1 MKSWLLLAGT
11 VVIGVWSYWNLAVI
25 IDVFQ
30 WIVALVIGGLA
41 VVALIGLAA
50 VIVSAPLALI
60 GLLLGGMFFGG
71 DC

>member
-1 MKSWLLLAGT
+1 MKISLLLAGT
-11 VVIGVWSYWNLAVI
+11 VAIGVWSYWNLAVI

-30 WIVALVIGGLA
+30 WIVALVIGGLT

-50 VIVSAPLALI
+50 VIMSAPLALV